1 MGPSESTDDR
11 PGEVRMSKKSIDDL
25 VAGLPAARHGTEC
38 WGKRLD
44 KRGQQF
50 MEGVI
55 AREKTGVKLSRVA
68 IIETLHKEFGIPIG
82 QEALKRHMAGR
93 CACA

>member
-1 MGPSESTDDR
+1 
-11 PGEVRMSKKSIDDL
+11 MSKKSIDDL
-25 VAGLPAARHGTEC
+25 VAGLPPSRHGYPC
-38 WGKRLD
+38 WGATLD

-55 AREKTGVKLSRVA
+55 AREKTGVKILRSA
-68 IIETLHKEFGIPIG
+68 IIDTLHNEFGVTIG